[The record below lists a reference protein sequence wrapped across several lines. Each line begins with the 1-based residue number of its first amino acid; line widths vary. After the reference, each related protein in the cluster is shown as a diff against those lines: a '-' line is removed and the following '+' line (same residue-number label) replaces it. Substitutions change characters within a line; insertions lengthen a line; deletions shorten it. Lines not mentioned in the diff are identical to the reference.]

1 MSGMRRNTIVM
12 LFGLLMAILSAL
24 PGCSRVDELGLESS
38 LYRQS
43 PYGKWKLQGY
53 GSKGSQLKQLALG
66 KNPNAFTLTL
76 HADGTFNGISSVNE
90 IRGTYSCDLKHHN
103 ISFSQIDTEN
113 NRRASETRE
122 GNLYLDRLV
131 KVYKYE
137 YKASADQ
144 LYLYY
149 SNTEYLLFLKLP
161 DK

>member
-1 MSGMRRNTIVM
+1 MVRVDEKEYHCNVVQAYGHI
-12 LFGLLMAILSAL
+12 SAL
-24 PGCSRVDELGLESS
+24 PGCSRVDELGLES
-38 LYRQS
+38 L
-43 PYGKWKLQGY
+43 
-53 GSKGSQLKQLALG
+53 
-66 KNPNAFTLTL
+66 LTGNRLTVSGNCGMEAREVSRNSWPWAKMECLHTDL